1 MEGTATDYEAP
12 GDHIIVV
19 SKHFAGLLLKK
30 IVQKGKD
37 KCFLCFVPIDLM
49 ETSPSV
55 N

>member
-30 IVQKGKD
+30 TVQKGERISASYV
-37 KCFLCFVPIDLM
+37 LSL
-49 ETSPSV
+49 
-55 N
+55 

>member
-30 IVQKGKD
+30 IVQKGEV
-37 KCFLCFVPIDLM
+37 LLM
-49 ETSPSV
+49 FCPYRPHGNVTQC
-55 N
+55 